1 MEDQKQPG
9 NISRV
14 LVTGAAGFIG
24 SHTCDRL
31 LETGKTVMGIDD
43 LSTGKLAN
51 LAGASG
57 QDTFS
62 FQQADVC
69 DEPAIVDIFV
79 DFQPDAV
86 IHLAAL
92 VSVPIAENNPAE
104 NFRIN
109 VSGTQS
115 VAQAAHL
122 SGAERI
128 VFASSAAVYG
138 NSDALPLCEEE
149 PVNPVNQYGMAK
161 LEAENLLLGYEES
174 HGLVTT
180 CLRFF
185 NVYGPRQDPSSPYSG
200 VISIFAEHCRTGQA
214 VTVYGDGHQSRDFI
228 FVKDIARAVVASAT
242 NSTLSGGIYNL
253 CSGKAKTLLQLL
265 DALKE
270 IYLDIPGP
278 VFKEGRKGDI
288 RHSLGDP
295 AAAHAKL
302 GFSTSTS
309 FAEGIG
315 ELLASIQG
323 Q

>member
-1 MEDQKQPG
+1 MEDQKLPD

-24 SHTCDRL
+24 SHTCDTL

-51 LAGASG
+51 LAGASR
-57 QDTFS
+57 QDAFS
-62 FQQADVC
+62 FLQ
-69 DEPAIVDIFV
+69 VDICEEDTTAKIFT
-79 DFQPDAV
+79 DFRPDAV

-92 VSVPIAENNPAE
+92 VSVPIAEKNPAE

-109 VSGTQS
+109 VLGTKT
-115 VAQAAHL
+115 VAKAAL
-122 SGAERI
+122 RAAIKRI

-138 NSDALPLCEEE
+138 NSDDLPLCEEG
-149 PVNPVNQYGMAK
+149 PVDPVNQYGMAK
-161 LEAENLLLGYEES
+161 LEAENLLLAYEKS
-174 HGLVTT
+174 RGMIAT

-200 VISIFAEHCRTGQA
+200 VISIFAEHCRAGQP
-214 VTVYGDGHQSRDFI
+214 VIVYGDGHQSRDFI

-242 NSTLSGGIYNL
+242 NTALPGGIYNL

-270 IYLDIPGP
+270 IYPDIPSP

-295 AAAHAKL
+295 GVTHAKL
-302 GFSTSTS
+302 GFSTTTS
-309 FAEGIG
+309 FAKGLRK
-315 ELLASIQG
+315 LLASNQWK
-323 Q
+323 

>member
-1 MEDQKQPG
+1 MEEQKLPD

-14 LVTGAAGFIG
+14 LVTGATGFIG
-24 SHTCDRL
+24 SHTCDTL

-51 LAGASG
+51 LAGASR

-62 FQQADVC
+62 FHQADVC
-69 DEPAIVDIFV
+69 EEDTIAKVFT

-92 VSVPIAENNPAE
+92 VSVPIAEKNPGE

-109 VSGTQS
+109 VLGTKT
-115 VAQAAHL
+115 VAKAAL
-122 SGAERI
+122 RAATKRI

-138 NSDALPLCEEE
+138 NSDDLPLCEEG

-161 LEAENLLLGYEES
+161 LEAENLLLAYEKS
-174 HGLVTT
+174 QGLITT

-200 VISIFAEHCRTGQA
+200 VISIFAEHCKTGQP

-228 FVKDIARAVVASAT
+228 FVKDIARAVTASAT
-242 NSTLSGGIYNL
+242 NTALPGGIYNL
-253 CSGKAKTLLQLL
+253 CSGKGKTLLELL
-265 DALKE
+265 E
-270 IYLDIPGP
+270 ILAEIHPDIPAP
-278 VFKEGRKGDI
+278 FFKEHRAGDI

-295 AAAHAKL
+295 AAARTKL
-302 GFSTSTS
+302 GFSATTS
-309 FAEGIG
+309 FAEGIR
-315 ELLASIQG
+315 ELLTSIRG